1 MTQQMQQHI
10 YPNGLTLVGETMD
23 HVRSATVY
31 IMVPAGF
38 VHEPD
43 DKLGLAGVL
52 AEMLSRGAGTR
63 DSKTL
68 ALDLDNLGVDGSEGA
83 GAINITLSGGMLS
96 RNMSKVLPIYADILR
111 RPWLPEDELEP
122 TIELS
127 LQDLQGLDDSP
138 SDLTF
143 LELRS
148 KFYPSPLNRNQYGTA
163 ETLEAITSQDV
174 KDYHAARFRPNGMIV
189 SVAGN
194 IHFNA
199 IKDQIGELFGDMTGM
214 APDMAI
220 DHQHARNSSHITK
233 ETNQTQIA
241 LAMPTAHFNS
251 PDFYLARGIIN
262 VLSGGMSS
270 RLFTE
275 VREKR
280 GLCYS
285 VSASYDQVRDR
296 AALVCYAGTENK
308 RAQQTLDVMIDVL
321 NSLKQGVSEDELDRV
336 KAGLKTSL
344 IMQQESTAA
353 RAGAMATD
361 WFYLQ
366 RLRPID
372 EIQLAIDALTP
383 AKLVDF
389 LERHPLKDFTLVT
402 LGPEPLN
409 LPIA

>member
-1 MTQQMQQHI
+1 MTQQTQQHTF
-10 YPNGLTLVGETMD
+10 PNGLTLVGETME
-23 HVRSATVY
+23 HIRSATVY

-38 VHEPD
+38 VHEPV
-43 DKLGLAGVL
+43 DKLGLAGIL
-52 AEMLSRGAGTR
+52 AEMLSRGAGDR

-83 GAINITLSGGMLS
+83 GAINITLSGGMLA
-96 RNMSKVLPIYADILR
+96 RNLSKVLPIYADVLR

-122 TIELS
+122 TVELS

-143 LELRS
+143 LELR
-148 KFYPSPLNRNQYGTA
+148 KRYYPSPFNRNQYGTA
-163 ETLEAITSQDV
+163 ESLAAITPKDV
-174 KDYHAARFRPNGMIV
+174 KDYHAERFQPNGMIV

-194 IHFNA
+194 IQFDA
-199 IKDQIGELFGDMTGM
+199 IKDQIGELFGDMTGV
-214 APDMAI
+214 AADAAL
-220 DHQHARNSSHITK
+220 DSNHTRSSSHIVK

-285 VSASYDQVRDR
+285 VNASYDQVRDQ

-361 WFYLQ
+361 WFYLK

-372 EIQLAIDALTP
+372 EIQQAIDSLTP
-383 AKLVDF
+383 HKLLEF
-389 LERHPLKDFTLVT
+389 LERSPLRDFTLVT
-402 LGPEPLN
+402 LGPEPLV
-409 LPIA
+409 LPM

>member
-1 MTQQMQQHI
+1 MTQQTQQHT
-10 YPNGLTLVGETMD
+10 YPNGLTLVGETME
-23 HVRSATVY
+23 HIRSATVY

-38 VHEPD
+38 VHEPV
-43 DKLGLAGVL
+43 DKLGLAGIL

-83 GAINITLSGGMLS
+83 GAINITLSGGMLA
-96 RNMSKVLPIYADILR
+96 RNVSQVLPIYADVLR
-111 RPWLPEDELEP
+111 RPWLPEDELEAAV
-122 TIELS
+122 ELS

-143 LELRS
+143 LELR
-148 KFYPSPLNRNQYGTA
+148 KRYYPSPLNRNQYGTA
-163 ETLEAITSQDV
+163 ESLAAITPKDV
-174 KDYHAARFRPNGMIV
+174 KDYHAARFQPNGMIV

-199 IKDQIGELFGDMTGM
+199 I
-214 APDMAI
+214 
-220 DHQHARNSSHITK
+220 K

-361 WFYLQ
+361 WFYLK

-372 EIQLAIDALTP
+372 EIQQAIDSLTP
-383 AKLVDF
+383 HKLLEF
-389 LERHPLKDFTLVT
+389 LERSPLKDFTLVT
-402 LGPEPLN
+402 LGPEPLV
-409 LPIA
+409 LPR